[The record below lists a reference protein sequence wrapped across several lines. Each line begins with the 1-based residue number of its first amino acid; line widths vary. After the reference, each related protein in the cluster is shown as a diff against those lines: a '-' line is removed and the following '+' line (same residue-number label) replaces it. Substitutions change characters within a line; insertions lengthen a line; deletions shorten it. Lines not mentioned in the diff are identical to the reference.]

1 MKILLRYLLKHK
13 GIVALALLMA
23 VINQIAAFVDPLI
36 TGKIV
41 DHLINKRDTLSH
53 AQFVNNVLLMV
64 GLAFLAVTIARLA
77 NNFQD
82 AYTAM
87 IVKKTGADCYADGLK
102 HAMALPY
109 FEFEDQSSGAT
120 LGILTKVR
128 VDIEGFVTSFI
139 NIFLMALIGFSFV
152 IVYSLSVNYKVTL
165 IYFFAVPV
173 ISVVSWYLSR
183 RMKPL
188 QEAILSKTSYLAGK
202 TTESLHNIELVKSLG
217 VTEPQVEYLNKNNY
231 RILDLEMIKIK
242 LERKL
247 GFVQG
252 SMVNLVRSV
261 MVIVLLFLIFD
272 KELSAGQYFTFLL
285 YSMFL
290 FNPLQ
295 ELGKV
300 LQTGREAQVSLNQ
313 LSILLDKPF
322 EYKPDEPNELDR
334 ITCVEFRDVSFNY
347 ANKKNGLNK
356 ISFEVKSGETIAFV
370 GPSGSGKSTIVK
382 LLLRLYSP
390 TEGKIYYNSTRARV
404 LNKDDIRRR
413 TGIVTQETQLFSGTI
428 RDNLLLVNAGS
439 DDNDCLDALN
449 RSACHQIL
457 ERSDKQLYTVIGES
471 GMKISGGER
480 QRLAIARALLRKPD
494 ILIFDEA
501 TSALDSIT
509 EEEITKT
516 MQEISAAGEHITILI
531 AHRLSTI
538 KYADRIYVLE
548 NGGIVESGSHQ
559 ELLDQKG
566 LYFAMWRQQVGKA
579 DEVMAGKPV

>member
-1 MKILLRYLLKHK
+1 MKTLLYYLSRHK
-13 GIVALALLMA
+13 GIVAMALLMA
-23 VINQIAAFVDPLI
+23 IINQAAAFADPLI

-41 DHLINKRDTLSH
+41 DHLINKRDSLNH
-53 AQFVNNVLLMV
+53 AQFVHGVLLMV
-64 GLAFLAVTIARLA
+64 GLALLAVTIARLA
-77 NNFQD
+77 NNYQD
-82 AYTAM
+82 AYTNM

-109 FEFEDQSSGAT
+109 FEFGDQSSGAT

-128 VDIEGFVTSFI
+128 VDIENFVTSFI
-139 NIFLMALIGFSFV
+139 NIFFMALIGLAFV
-152 IVYSLSVNYKVTL
+152 VVYSLSVNYKVTL
-165 IYFFAVPV
+165 IYIGAVPV
-173 ISVVSWYLSR
+173 IVTVSWFLSR

-188 QEAILSKTSYLAGK
+188 QESILAKTSHLSGE

-217 VTEPQVEYLNKNNY
+217 LTDKQTDNLNKHNY
-231 RILDLEMIKIK
+231 HILDLELIKIK
-242 LERKL
+242 LARKL

-252 SMVNLVRSV
+252 TMVNLVRSGMIV
-261 MVIVLLFLIFD
+261 VLLFLIYD

-313 LSILLDKPF
+313 LTKVLNKPF
-322 EYKPDEPNELDR
+322 ETKPETPSALNHID
-334 ITCVEFRDVSFNY
+334 CVQFDQVSFSYGDKN
-347 ANKKNGLNK
+347 NGLKN

-382 LLLRLYSP
+382 LMLRLYSP
-390 TEGKIYYNSTRARV
+390 NEGKIYYNSTRARE
-404 LNKDDIRRR
+404 LNKDDIRVH
-413 TGIVTQETQLFSGTI
+413 TGIVTQDTQLFSGTI
-428 RDNLLLVNAGS
+428 RDNLLFVNSASS
-439 DDNDCLDALN
+439 DEDCLDVLN
-449 RSACHQIL
+449 RSACQQIL
-457 ERSDKQLYTVIGES
+457 ERSDKQLYTLIGES
-471 GMKISGGER
+471 GMKLSGGER

-516 MQEISAAGEHITILI
+516 MKDIACSGEHMTILI

-548 NGGIVESGSHQ
+548 DGGIVESGNHQ
-559 ELLDQKG
+559 ALLDQKG
-566 LYFAMWRQQVGKA
+566 LYYAMWRQQVGKA
-579 DEVMAGKPV
+579 EAMS